1 MYNVKM
7 GQKMAILGTLPNKD
21 IYQVKYDIYFGKKY
35 PKKKPS
41 VPKKSLMV
49 NAIDSYSYGIHDDNS
64 IPMKKLIIK
73 NNQWVETNYFVI
85 MPLNSLLLIK
95 KLKN

>member
-1 MYNVKM
+1 
-7 GQKMAILGTLPNKD
+7 
-21 IYQVKYDIYFGKKY
+21 
-35 PKKKPS
+35 
-41 VPKKSLMV
+41 MV

-64 IPMKKLIIK
+64 IPMKKLIIE
-73 NNQWVETNYFVI
+73 NDQWVETNYFVI